1 MLNENF
7 VIFGFILQALGSL
20 KYIIETIQGRV
31 KPNKV
36 TFFLWALA
44 PLIAFTAEIKQGVGI
59 QSLLT
64 FSVGFF
70 PLLIFIA
77 SFVNKKAQWKIGAF
91 DLICGFLSLIGLL
104 LWYVTR
110 IGNIAIIFAI
120 FADGLAALPTIV
132 KTYRYPE
139 SENGWLYLTGF
150 MSALLTLLTIKTWN
164 FPNYGFPLYILIV
177 DLIIFLFAGRRYFL
191 NKLHQSSAS

>member
-1 MLNENF
+1 MINENF

-20 KYIIETIQGRV
+20 KYIIETIKGRI
-31 KPNKV
+31 KPNRV

-44 PLIAFTAEIKQGVGI
+44 PLIAFAAQINQGVGI

-70 PLLIFIA
+70 PLLILIA
-77 SFVNKKAQWKIGAF
+77 SFVNKKAEWKLEKF
-91 DLICGFLSLIGLL
+91 DFICGALSLIGLL
-104 LWYVTR
+104 LWYITR
-110 IGNIAIIFAI
+110 QGNIAITFAI

-139 SENGWLYLTGF
+139 TENGWLYLTRVIY
-150 MSALLTLLTIKTWN
+150 ALLTLLTIKNWS
-164 FPNYGFPLYILIV
+164 FAYYSFPLYILIV
-177 DLIIFLFAGRRYFL
+177 DIVIFVLAERHFL
-191 NKLHQSSAS
+191 NKLNKSAAS

>member
-7 VIFGFILQALGSL
+7 VILGFSIQALGSL
-20 KYIIETIQGRV
+20 KYILETIKGRV
-31 KPNKV
+31 KPNRV

-70 PLLIFIA
+70 PLLIFLA
-77 SFVNKKAQWKIGAF
+77 SFANKKAEWKLRKF
-91 DLICGFLSLIGLL
+91 DFICGALSLLGLL
-104 LWYVTR
+104 LWYITR
-110 IGNIAIIFAI
+110 QGNIAIAFAI

-139 SENGWLYLTGF
+139 TENGWLYLTGVIY
-150 MSALLTLLTIKTWN
+150 ALLTLLTIKNWG
-164 FPNYGFPLYILIV
+164 FAYYGFPFYILIV
-177 DLIIFLFAGRRYFL
+177 DLVIFTLAERRFL
-191 NKLHQSSAS
+191 NKLYKSAAF

>member
-7 VIFGFILQALGSL
+7 VLLGFSIQALGSL
-20 KYIIETIQGRV
+20 KYVIETLKGKV
-31 KPNKV
+31 KPNRV

-44 PLIAFTAEIKQGVGI
+44 PLIAFTAQINQGVGI

-77 SFVNKKAQWKIGAF
+77 SFTNKKAEWKLGKF
-91 DLICGFLSLIGLL
+91 DFICGALSLIGLS
-104 LWYVTR
+104 LWYITR
-110 IGNIAIIFAI
+110 QGNIAIAFAI

-132 KTYRYPE
+132 KTYHYPE
-139 SENGWLYLTGF
+139 TENGWLYLTGVIY
-150 MSALLTLLTIKTWN
+150 ALLTLLTIRNWGFAYYS
-164 FPNYGFPLYILIV
+164 FPFYILIV
-177 DLIIFLFAGRRYFL
+177 DLIIFVLAQRLYFL
-191 NKLHQSSAS
+191 NKLNKSAAS